1 MRKSRKDRAAVKV
14 TGAVLT
20 VAAVLTTL
28 YTLAAPGIKIS
39 PW

>member
-1 MRKSRKDRAAVKV
+1 MDKSRKDRAAVKV

-28 YTLAAPGIKIS
+28 YTLAAPAIIIKK
-39 PW
+39 